1 MRQCKNITVANL
13 VYQTLTPALSRRTGR
28 GSTRVAC
35 DTNILL
41 HRLSIRNISASVV
54 LASIVLTALG
64 CAQQSAA
71 PAAGPRFYIV
81 TDLEGAAGVDHWTQT
96 REAGPAQDAARG
108 LLTDEVNAAV
118 SGILDAEPRASVDVW
133 DGHGPGGLVKDKVDS
148 RARYLREERPRKAF
162 VAEAYDAVFFVGQH
176 SMAGTPM
183 APLAHTY
190 SSRTI
195 AYYRLNGVFVGEF
208 GALVALAGSR
218 GIPVVFV
225 AGDDKTVL
233 EAQAWVPGIVGA
245 AVKQGRGLESAIHL
259 SHEDAC
265 RLVRQGAAEACRK
278 RAGMK
283 PVCLEAPYRLEIR
296 YYEPLKAFVEQP
308 GKTQIDSRTIQ
319 QEAADLAELP
329 I

>member
-1 MRQCKNITVANL
+1 MT
-13 VYQTLTPALSRRTGR
+13 
-28 GSTRVAC
+28 
-35 DTNILL
+35 
-41 HRLSIRNISASVV
+41 IRNIAAGV
-54 LASIVLTALG
+54 LFASIALVSLG
-64 CAQQSAA
+64 CAHQ
-71 PAAGPRFYIV
+71 PATTASGPRFYIV

-96 REAGPAQDAARG
+96 REPGPAQDAARE

-118 SGILDAEPRASVDVW
+118 SGILDAEPHAAVDVW
-133 DGHGPGGLVKDKVDS
+133 DGHGPGGLVKDKLDA
-148 RARYLREERPRKAF
+148 RARYLREERPRKAL
-162 VAEAYDAVFFVGQH
+162 VTGAYDAVFFVGQH
-176 SMAGTPM
+176 AMAGTPM

-225 AGDDKTVL
+225 AGDDKTIL

-265 RLVRQGAAEACRK
+265 RLVRQRAAEACEK
-278 RAGMK
+278 RAAIQ
-283 PVCLEAPYRLEIR
+283 PVRVEPPYRLEIR
-296 YYEPLKAFVEQP
+296 YYDPPKSFVEQP
-308 GKTQIDSRTIQ
+308 GKTQIDSRTIH

>member
-1 MRQCKNITVANL
+1 MTLRCNFATIVL
-13 VYQTLTPALSRRTGR
+13 V
-28 GSTRVAC
+28 
-35 DTNILL
+35 
-41 HRLSIRNISASVV
+41 
-54 LASIVLTALG
+54 SIVLLSQG
-64 CAQQSAA
+64 CAHQSVS
-71 PAAGPRFYIV
+71 PATGPRFYIV

-96 REAGPAQDAARG
+96 REAGPAQDAARE

-118 SGILDAEPRASVDVW
+118 GGILDAEPHAAVDVW
-133 DGHGPGGLVKDKVDS
+133 DGHGPGGLVKDKVDP

-162 VAEAYDAVFFVGQH
+162 VTGAYDAVFFVGQH
-176 SMAGTPM
+176 AMAGTPM

-190 SSRTI
+190 SSRNI

-225 AGDDKTVL
+225 SGDDKTIL

-245 AVKQGRGLESAIHL
+245 AVKQGRGLESAVHL

-265 RLVRQGAAEACRK
+265 RLLRQRTGEACRK
-278 RAGMK
+278 RAAIQ
-283 PVCLEAPYRLEIR
+283 PVCLDPPYRLEIR
-296 YYEPLKAFVEQP
+296 YYEPLKSFVEQP
-308 GKTQIDSRTIQ
+308 GRKQVDSRTIQ